1 MPPCSPYE
9 EKITEGSCWNASVPR
24 HSQKSHSFKCW
35 WGQADNTGW
44 IFKFQHLWCFM
55 PSVWECPRGHTATQ
69 PLNLHPA
76 LKRKDVRMERRR
88 RKTGELKWCSGLNE
102 PPLSLQSHYTATIMW
117 ISAAELLWKFLQTL
131 HYDGKV
137 LYSLNVPLAF
147 SVDVIT
153 YFSREFWGKI
163 QSLKDISR
171 VSPSSPF
178 LLSLFISQ
186 GKKKRDTAWS
196 SW

>member
-1 MPPCSPYE
+1 MLSTVPPCSPYE

-76 LKRKDVRMERRR
+76 LKRKHVRIERRR

-102 PPLSLQSHYTATIMW
+102 PPLSPLYSHYYVDLSSRVTM
-117 ISAAELLWKFLQTL
+117 E
-131 HYDGKV
+131 
-137 LYSLNVPLAF
+137 VPLDLALW
-147 SVDVIT
+147 
-153 YFSREFWGKI
+153 R
-163 QSLKDISR
+163 QSLVQLKC
-171 VSPSSPF
+171 PSCIFSWRYY
-178 LLSLFISQ
+178 LFFKRILGENPEFKRHQQ
-186 GKKKRDTAWS
+186 GLAIFSFSFIFVYLTG
-196 SW
+196 